1 MRLWQLGLSVRC
13 SPSCICILEIS
24 AQPYSCMPSRIV
36 YWSHSITRE
45 QRNMQ
50 TVSCCATSE
59 RAIPVEIALHCH
71 FVIRHV
77 QHSSQVCK
85 PAWNFEVS
93 SFDPPFLSG
102 LFPQAISGA
111 KLTLYKETTEKVL
124 MVTGNQRQCTVSLD
138 GYQLL
143 QIGKFFAVKMFCRH
157 FICDLALA
165 LFPGFMWGRRG
176 KYGTQF
182 AHACL
187 VPHAQ
192 TVGTRLSYLL
202 LPELEWLDF
211 QEPQI

>member
-1 MRLWQLGLSVRC
+1 MRLWQLVVCQVQPL
-13 SPSCICILEIS
+13 S

-45 QRNMQ
+45 YRNMQ
-50 TVSCCATSE
+50 TVSCCATSGCQ

-71 FVIRHV
+71 VIRHV
-77 QHSSQVCK
+77 EHSSQVCK
-85 PAWNFEVS
+85 PARNFEVS

-143 QIGKFFAVKMFCRH
+143 QIGKFLPLKRFVGISFVTQHQLC
-157 FICDLALA
+157 FV
-165 LFPGFMWGRRG
+165 WGRRG
-176 KYGTQF
+176 KYVHSSHMQAQF
-182 AHACL
+182 HMHKQQVPDSL
-187 VPHAQ
+187 VF
-192 TVGTRLSYLL
+192 LSLSGLTFRNPRFNICIYS
-202 LPELEWLDF
+202 EF
-211 QEPQI
+211 

>member
-71 FVIRHV
+71 VIRHV

-93 SFDPPFLSG
+93 TFDPPFLSG

-143 QIGKFFAVKMFCRH
+143 QIGKFLPFSISFVSWLHVGEERKIWYTVRTCVLSSTCTNSRN
-157 FICDLALA
+157 
-165 LFPGFMWGRRG
+165 
-176 KYGTQF
+176 
-182 AHACL
+182 
-187 VPHAQ
+187 Q
-192 TVGTRLSYLL
+192 TLLSS
-202 LPELEWLDF
+202 PS
-211 QEPQI
+211 